1 MLGYTSKLFLS
12 SSNDEQVLMTIR
24 DVHMSSQKT

>member
-12 SSNDEQVLMTIR
+12 CLNHEPVLTISR
-24 DVHMSSQKT
+24 DAHMSSQKT

>member
-1 MLGYTSKLFLS
+1 MLGYTGKLFLS
-12 SSNDEQVLMTIR
+12 PSIHKPVLTMTR